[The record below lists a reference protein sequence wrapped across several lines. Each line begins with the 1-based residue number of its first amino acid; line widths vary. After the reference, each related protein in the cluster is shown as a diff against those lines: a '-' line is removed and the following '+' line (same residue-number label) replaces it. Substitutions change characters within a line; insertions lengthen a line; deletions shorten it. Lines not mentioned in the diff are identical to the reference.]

1 MPGEGHNSAGEGHN
15 SAGEELRSLVERVE
29 RLNEEKQGIAD
40 DIKDIFL
47 EAKSRGWDTKVMRK
61 IIAAR
66 KVDTEKRQE
75 ERALIETYASAL
87 GMDYV

>member
-1 MPGEGHNSAGEGHN
+1 MPGEGHNSAGE
-15 SAGEELRSLVERVE
+15 ELQRFVERVE

-40 DIKDIFL
+40 DVKDVFT
-47 EAKSRGWDTKVMRK
+47 EAKSRGWDVKVMRK

-66 KVDTEKRQE
+66 KVKIDLRRE

>member
-1 MPGEGHNSAGEGHN
+1 MPGEGHNSAGD
-15 SAGEELRSLVERVE
+15 ELQRFVERVE

-40 DIKDIFL
+40 DIKDVFT
-47 EAKSRGWDTKVMRK
+47 EAKSRGWDVKIMRK

-66 KVDTEKRQE
+66 KVDADTRKE
-75 ERALIETYASAL
+75 ERGLIETYASAL

>member
-1 MPGEGHNSAGEGHN
+1 MPGEGHN

-47 EAKSRGWDTKVMRK
+47 EAKSRGWDAKVMRK

-66 KVDTEKRQE
+66 KVDVDTRQE

>member
-1 MPGEGHNSAGEGHN
+1 MPGEGHN

-40 DIKDIFL
+40 DIKYIFL
-47 EAKSRGWDTKVMRK
+47 EAKSRGWDAKVMRK

-66 KVDTEKRQE
+66 KVDVDTRQE

>member
-1 MPGEGHNSAGEGHN
+1 MPGEGHNSAGE
-15 SAGEELRSLVERVE
+15 ELQRFVERVE

-40 DIKDIFL
+40 DVKDVFT
-47 EAKSRGWDTKVMRK
+47 EAKSRGWDVKVMRK

-66 KVDTEKRQE
+66 KVDAEKRQE